1 MAWENTHFSDPDVF
15 SSHVLYSGL
24 GWEPFPSLPQ
34 KLEPTCKVNKED
46 WVSQWVSHSTEVVLR
61 PWYLSVGFHHVA
73 ALCPCLSLR
82 NHEAAFFLVLSFL
95 LFIWFVLLQ
104 THPDRLLFPLL
115 FIHNYL
121 LICNLSF
128 IFSLSLS
135 PFSLSLNMSFYPD
148 PLYFSVICFLIQN

>member
-1 MAWENTHFSDPDVF
+1 MAWENTHFSDPYVF

-61 PWYLSVGFHHVA
+61 PWYLSVGFHYVA
-73 ALCPCLSLR
+73 ALCPCLSLH
-82 NHEAAFFLVLSFL
+82 NMKLPSFL
-95 LFIWFVLLQ
+95 FSPSYHSFDLYDFKPILIDF
-104 THPDRLLFPLL
+104 FPLL

-121 LICNLSF
+121 LICNWSF

-148 PLYFSVICFLIQN
+148 PLYFSVICFLIEN